1 MATDMKFDEIERKI
15 EALQERLDSCRQA
28 IALSRGA
35 IYIGGIV
42 LALVL
47 TVAGAYRTP
56 AIVFGAFTALL
67 GGTVWFG
74 ANKSSREDVE
84 SQLADAEAVKARLFD
99 EVAARNGW
107 PDMTP
112 TIH

>member
-1 MATDMKFDEIERKI
+1 M
-15 EALQERLDSCRQA
+15 
-28 IALSRGA
+28 SRAA
-35 IYIGGIV
+35 IYGGGFV

-56 AIVFGAFTALL
+56 PIVFGAFTALL

-74 ANKSSREDVE
+74 ANKSSRDDVE
-84 SQLADAEAVKARLFD
+84 GQLAAAEAVKARLFD

-107 PDMTP
+107 PEMTP
-112 TIH
+112 TVH